1 MHRIGV
7 VKASGW
13 ISFVRLLIETRQWQA
28 AARGDTS
35 LTRQHPRDD
44 GSGPARRDSGL
55 HTATRHTAL
64 SVLSPRTT
72 PSCRRVFGRPP
83 SATRLLF
90 LIVGIFVD
98 ANRFGDGVMAPR
110 SAAEYN
116 TGPRCESGGAPRI
129 SLVLFFPPA
138 CDYRRLTRNLENT
151 DRRAHV
157 CASFNLVAATLTPT
171 AWNTGWSPTD
181 LVPAVEP
188 FVLSLCVCVCQSIV
202 CSPLRVS
209 E

>member
-1 MHRIGV
+1 MLISVPLLGNNLDLIGGCPV
-7 VKASGW
+7 QAIFFFTTLVAPHWRRQSIW
-13 ISFVRLLIETRQWQA
+13 LAFLLRLLIETRQWQA

-44 GSGPARRDSGL
+44 GSGTARRDSGL

-64 SVLSPRTT
+64 SVLGPRTT
-72 PSCRRVFGRPP
+72 PWCLRRGRAVFGRPP

-129 SLVLFFPPA
+129 SLVLFFSTSV
-138 CDYRRLTRNLENT
+138 RLQEIDEKPRK
-151 DRRAHV
+151 H
-157 CASFNLVAATLTPT
+157 
-171 AWNTGWSPTD
+171 
-181 LVPAVEP
+181 
-188 FVLSLCVCVCQSIV
+188 
-202 CSPLRVS
+202 
-209 E
+209 